1 MTIQM
6 KSYTLMKIVSHINMN
21 KLENML
27 SMTLPIVFGLIVI
40 LVLRNLG
47 MTMPQSIIIPI
58 VVLVLF
64 VVWAFYG
71 MLLIGRD
78 EGEE

>member
-1 MTIQM
+1 MIQM
-6 KSYTLMKIVSHINMN
+6 MSYTLMKIVYLSNMN
-21 KLENML
+21 KLENIL
-27 SMTLPIVFGLIVI
+27 SVTLPIIFGLIVV

-47 MTMPQSIIIPI
+47 LTMPQSIIIPTI
-58 VVLVLF
+58 VLVLF
-64 VVWAFYG
+64 VAWAFYG

>member
-1 MTIQM
+1 M